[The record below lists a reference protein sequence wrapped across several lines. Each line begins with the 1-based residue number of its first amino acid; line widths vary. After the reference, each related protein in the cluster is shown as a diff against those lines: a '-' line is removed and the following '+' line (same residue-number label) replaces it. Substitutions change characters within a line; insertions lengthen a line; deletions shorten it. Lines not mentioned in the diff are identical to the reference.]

1 MITATELRDLMTFQ
15 VAFTTLRKY
24 IEQQVVS
31 SALAG
36 STSCVIKKRAEA
48 IREALNNNPL
58 LHRPESCK
66 QPVH

>member
-1 MITATELRDLMTFQ
+1 MINATELRNLMTF
-15 VAFTTLRKY
+15 ATEFTTLRKH

-48 IREALNNNPL
+48 IREALNNNPFT
-58 LHRPESCK
+58 P
-66 QPVH
+66 PT